1 MYYFL
6 SEATSRLKIEVD
18 NKIIESGGCLRELA
32 LYYYKT
38 ITMFTID
45 LIVLKCTRRD
55 LDFNALMCKQSLT
68 YVCELSCIC
77 AFVFYINASI
87 LHSCKHWLLLSQS
100 LCIQCQKGIS
110 SL

>member
-18 NKIIESGGCLRELA
+18 NKIIESGGLA

-45 LIVLKCTRRD
+45 LIVLC
-55 LDFNALMCKQSLT
+55 LT
-68 YVCELSCIC
+68 
-77 AFVFYINASI
+77 
-87 LHSCKHWLLLSQS
+87 
-100 LCIQCQKGIS
+100 
-110 SL
+110 